1 MTENELIDIVYDLYE
16 TDTTGW
22 DTTSEE
28 YLAARAYA
36 NVAIARWEKY
46 DNTTWRDL
54 WATLTANTQS
64 SPVLVKTLTA
74 GTYTYTCP
82 TDFIRPASWV
92 RTGSA
97 PQYWE
102 VIDPKKV
109 GDLDESEAFFCYF
122 TGNVKDGFTLNFN
135 PNKTLTTGDAIS
147 YEYYKAATTFT
158 AITSE
163 TEMSDP
169 YFIVYYVLARFLK
182 NDGEDYSEEGN
193 QADDLLENMRVVN
206 MSGYGT
212 VPNPVSDSLINNT
225 GFGY

>member
-1 MTENELIDIVYDLYE
+1 MTENEVIDIVYSLYE

-22 DTTSEE
+22 DTDSEE
-28 YLAARAYA
+28 YLAAR
-36 NVAIARWEKY
+36 NFSNIAIARWEKY

-54 WATLTANTQS
+54 WGTLTDAADGT
-64 SPVLVKTLTA
+64 KTLTA
-74 GTYTYTCP
+74 ATYDYACP
-82 TDFIRPASWV
+82 TNMIRQSSWV
-92 RTGSA
+92 RTGST

-109 GDLDESEAFFCYF
+109 GDLQASKAYFCYF
-122 TGNVKDGFTLNFN
+122 TGNIKDGYTLNFN
-135 PNKTLTTGDAIS
+135 PNITLTTGDTIY

-158 AITSE
+158 ATTDE

-193 QADDLLENMRVVN
+193 QADDLLENMRIAN
-206 MSGYGT
+206 MSGYGG
-212 VPNPVSDSLINNT
+212 VPNPVTPSITNDS